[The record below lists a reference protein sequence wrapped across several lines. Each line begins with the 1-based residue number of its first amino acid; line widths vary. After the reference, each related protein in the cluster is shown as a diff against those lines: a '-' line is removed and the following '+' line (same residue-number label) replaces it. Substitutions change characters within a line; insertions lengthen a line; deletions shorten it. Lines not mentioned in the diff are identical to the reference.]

1 MGDIGDMGG
10 VGSAGAVDEV
20 GGTVVGR
27 SVGSAGVWW
36 VSGWVGKIMDG

>member
-10 VGSAGAVDEV
+10 VGSAGSVDEV

-27 SVGSAGVWW
+27 RLGSAGVWW
-36 VSGWVGKIMDG
+36 VSGMGGEVMNG